1 MRGSELREIIKNI
14 VEDNG
19 CELYDI
25 ELTEEDSHKYYRVY
39 ITKPE
44 GVSLNDCATINNLIS
59 PIFDVEDP
67 VEGKYFLEVSSP
79 GIERKLTKR
88 EHFEQSIGENIK
100 VTTTDGKKLK
110 GQLKSFDGETAEIG
124 KEKVHFN
131 DIKKAKT
138 YVDWNT
144 YSFKDK

>member
-1 MRGSELREIIKNI
+1 MTRNELKNVIKNI

-25 ELTEEDSHKYYRVY
+25 EETTEGDYKFFRIY
-39 ITKPE
+39 ITKPG
-44 GVSLNDCATINNLIS
+44 GVSLNDCAAINNLIS

-79 GIERKLTKR
+79 GVERKLTKP
-88 EHFEQSIGENIK
+88 EHFEKSIGENVK
-100 VTTTDGKKLK
+100 VTLNDGTKVK
-110 GQLKSFDGETAEIG
+110 GPLKSFVDNEAEIG
-124 KEKVHFN
+124 KEKVKFE

-138 YVDWNT
+138 YVDWST
-144 YSFKDK
+144 YSFDE

>member
-1 MRGSELREIIKNI
+1 MKLNEVIKNI

-25 ELTEEDSHKYYRVY
+25 GISEEGDNKFFRVY
-39 ITKPE
+39 ITKPG
-44 GVSLNDCATINNLIS
+44 GVTLSDCTTINNLLS
-59 PIFDVEDP
+59 PIFDIEEPLND
-67 VEGKYFLEVSSP
+67 KYFLEISSP
-79 GIERKLTKR
+79 GIERKLTKK
-88 EHFEQSIGENIK
+88 EHFSKSIGENVKI
-100 VTTTDGKKLK
+100 TTNEGKKIK
-110 GQLKSFDGETAEIG
+110 GMLKSFDGETVEIG
-124 KEKVHFN
+124 KEKVSFN

>member
-1 MRGSELREIIKNI
+1 MNLKEVIKNI

-25 ELTEEDSHKYYRVY
+25 EQTIEGDNKFYRVY
-39 ITKPE
+39 ITKPG
-44 GVSLNDCATINNLIS
+44 GVSLNDCVAINNLLS
-59 PIFDVEDP
+59 PIFDIEDP

-79 GIERKLTKR
+79 GIERKLTKK
-88 EHFEQSIGENIK
+88 EHFEKSIGENVK
-100 VTTTDGKKLK
+100 VTTTEGKKIK
-110 GQLKSFDGETAEIG
+110 GQLKSFDGEVAEIG
-124 KEKVHFN
+124 KEKVNFN

-144 YSFKDK
+144 YSFEDK

>member
-1 MRGSELREIIKNI
+1 MKLNEIIKNI

-25 ELTEEDSHKYYRVY
+25 EISEEGDNKFFRVF
-39 ITKPE
+39 ITKPG
-44 GVSLNDCATINNLIS
+44 GVSLSDCATINNLLS
-59 PIFDVEDP
+59 PIFDIEEPLND
-67 VEGKYFLEVSSP
+67 KYFLEVSSP
-79 GIERKLTKR
+79 GVERKLSKK
-88 EHFEQSIGENIK
+88 EHFEKSIGENVK
-100 VTTTDGKKLK
+100 VTTNEGKKLK
-110 GQLKSFDGETAEIG
+110 GQLKSFDGEIAEIG
-124 KEKVHFN
+124 KEKVSFN

>member
-1 MRGSELREIIKNI
+1 MKLNEVIKNI

-25 ELTEEDSHKYYRVY
+25 DISEEGGNKFFRVY
-39 ITKPE
+39 ITKPG
-44 GVSLNDCATINNLIS
+44 GVNLDNCSAINNLLS
-59 PIFDVEDP
+59 PIFDIEEPIKD
-67 VEGKYFLEVSSP
+67 KYFLEVSSP
-79 GIERKLTKR
+79 GVERKLTKK
-88 EHFEQSIGENIK
+88 EHFAGSIGENVK
-100 VTTTDGKKLK
+100 VTTNDGQKIK
-110 GQLKSFDGETAEIG
+110 GMLKSFDGEIAEIG
-124 KEKVHFN
+124 KEKVNFN

>member
-1 MRGSELREIIKNI
+1 MKLNEIIKNI

-25 ELTEEDSHKYYRVY
+25 DISDEGDNKYFRVY
-39 ITKPE
+39 ITKPG
-44 GVSLNDCATINNLIS
+44 GVTLSDCATINNLLS
-59 PIFDVEDP
+59 PIFDIEEPLND
-67 VEGKYFLEVSSP
+67 KYFLEVSSP
-79 GIERKLTKR
+79 GVERKLSKK
-88 EHFEQSIGENIK
+88 EHFEKSIGENVK
-100 VTTTDGKKLK
+100 VTTNEGKKLK
-110 GQLKSFDGETAEIG
+110 GQLKSFDGEIAEIG
-124 KEKVHFN
+124 KEKVSFN

>member
-1 MRGSELREIIKNI
+1 MKLEEVIKNI

-25 ELTEEDSHKYYRVY
+25 EQTMEGDNKFYRVY
-39 ITKPE
+39 ITKPG
-44 GVSLNDCATINNLIS
+44 GVSLNDCAAINNLLS
-59 PIFDVEDP
+59 PIFDIEDP

-79 GIERKLTKR
+79 GIERKLTKK
-88 EHFEQSIGENIK
+88 EHFEKSIGENVK
-100 VTTTDGKKLK
+100 VTTNDGQKIK
-110 GQLKSFDGETAEIG
+110 GQLKSFDGEIAEIG
-124 KEKVHFN
+124 KEKVNFN

-144 YSFKDK
+144 YSFKED

>member
-1 MRGSELREIIKNI
+1 MTREELKNVIKNI

-25 ELTEEDSHKYYRVY
+25 EETTEGEHKYFRVY
-39 ITKPE
+39 ITKPG
-44 GVSLNDCATINNLIS
+44 GVNLNDCTAINNLIS

-67 VEGKYFLEVSSP
+67 VDGKYFLEVSSP
-79 GIERKLTKR
+79 GVERKLTKS
-88 EHFEQSIGENIK
+88 EHFEKSIGENVK
-100 VTTTDGKKLK
+100 VTLNDGTKIK
-110 GQLKSFDGETAEIG
+110 GQLKSFVDNIAEIG
-124 KEKVHFN
+124 KEKVKFD

-144 YSFKDK
+144 YKFD

>member
-1 MRGSELREIIKNI
+1 MNLKEVIKNI

-25 ELTEEDSHKYYRVY
+25 EQTIEGDNKFYRVY
-39 ITKPE
+39 ITKPG
-44 GVSLNDCATINNLIS
+44 GVSLNDCAAINNLLS
-59 PIFDVEDP
+59 PIFDIEDP

-79 GIERKLTKR
+79 GIERKLTKK
-88 EHFEQSIGENIK
+88 EHFEKSIGENVK
-100 VTTTDGKKLK
+100 VTTTEGKKIK
-110 GQLKSFDGETAEIG
+110 GQLKSFDGEVAEIG
-124 KEKVHFN
+124 KEKVNFN

-144 YSFKDK
+144 YSFEDK

>member
-1 MRGSELREIIKNI
+1 MKLNEIIKNI

-25 ELTEEDSHKYYRVY
+25 DISEEGDNKFFRVY
-39 ITKPE
+39 ITKPG
-44 GVSLNDCATINNLIS
+44 GVTLSECATINNLLS
-59 PIFDVEDP
+59 PIFDIEEPLND
-67 VEGKYFLEVSSP
+67 KYFLEVSSP
-79 GIERKLTKR
+79 GVERKLSKK
-88 EHFEQSIGENIK
+88 EHFEKSIGENVK
-100 VTTTDGKKLK
+100 VTTNEGKKLK
-110 GQLKSFDGETAEIG
+110 GQLKSFDGEIAEIG
-124 KEKVHFN
+124 KEKVSFN

>member
-1 MRGSELREIIKNI
+1 MMNLKEVIKNI

-25 ELTEEDSHKYYRVY
+25 EQAQEGDNKFYRIY
-39 ITKPE
+39 ITKPG
-44 GVSLNDCATINNLIS
+44 GVSLNDCEAINNLIS
-59 PIFDVEDP
+59 PIFDIEDP

-79 GIERKLTKR
+79 GIERKLTKK
-88 EHFEQSIGENIK
+88 EHFEKSIGENVK
-100 VTTTDGKKLK
+100 LTTTEGKKIK
-110 GQLKSFDGETAEIG
+110 GQLKSFDGEVAEIG
-124 KEKVHFN
+124 KEKVNFN

>member
-1 MRGSELREIIKNI
+1 MKLNEVIKNI

-25 ELTEEDSHKYYRVY
+25 GISEEGDNKFFRVY
-39 ITKPE
+39 ITKPG
-44 GVSLNDCATINNLIS
+44 GVKLSDCTTINNLLS
-59 PIFDVEDP
+59 PIFDIEEPLND
-67 VEGKYFLEVSSP
+67 KYFLEISSP
-79 GIERKLTKR
+79 GIERKLTKK
-88 EHFEQSIGENIK
+88 EHFSKSIGENVKI
-100 VTTTDGKKLK
+100 TTNEGKKIK
-110 GQLKSFDGETAEIG
+110 GMLKSFDGETAEIG
-124 KEKVHFN
+124 KEKVPFN